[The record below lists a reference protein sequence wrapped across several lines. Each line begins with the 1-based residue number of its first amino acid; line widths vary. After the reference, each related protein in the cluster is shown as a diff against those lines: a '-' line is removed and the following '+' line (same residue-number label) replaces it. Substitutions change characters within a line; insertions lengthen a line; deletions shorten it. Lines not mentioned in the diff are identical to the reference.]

1 MCLTVLNL
9 KFINLTL
16 HIDDLVLQVAE
27 EKGIRFDGTDEENE
41 AARNVLTE
49 IIDETM
55 AKFLE
60 MGKEITVQF
69 DFSKR
74 TATVLKL

>member
-1 MCLTVLNL
+1 MTILNL

-16 HIDDLVLQVAE
+16 DIDDLVTQVAE
-27 EKGIRFDGTDEENE
+27 EKGVKFDGTDEENE

-49 IIDETM
+49 VIDETM

-69 DFSKR
+69 DLVKR

>member
-1 MCLTVLNL
+1 MTILNL

-16 HIDDLVLQVAE
+16 DIDDLVTQVAE
-27 EKGIRFDGTDEENE
+27 EKGVKFDGTDEENE

-60 MGKEITVQF
+60 MGKEVTIQF
-69 DFSKR
+69 DFNKR

>member
-1 MCLTVLNL
+1 MTILNL

-16 HIDDLVLQVAE
+16 DIDDLVTQVAE
-27 EKGIRFDGTDEENE
+27 EKGVKFDGTDEENE

-55 AKFLE
+55 ARFLE
-60 MGKEITVQF
+60 MGKEVTVQF

>member
-1 MCLTVLNL
+1 MTVLNL

-16 HIDDLVLQVAE
+16 DIDDLVLQVAE